1 MDVKKI
7 GLLGGRGYVGQ
18 EIFELVNNH
27 PKLSITSVY
36 SSSQVGQSVTG
47 STKDNPLSYL
57 SMDLTNLELSNE
69 DAYVLALPNDQSN
82 SYVDKIL
89 EHNPDAILLDISS
102 DHRFNAAWEYRLPEL
117 SEPVSSTKISNPGC
131 YATAMQLMLAPLV
144 DKISGPVN
152 FFGISGYSGA
162 GASPNPRNNEESLSS
177 NILAY
182 AMINHLHEQEVK
194 HQMYKEIF
202 FTPHVAEFFR
212 GIHMTGNIILTDAMS
227 ADAAERAFQNFYTDM
242 SLIRVQNPA
251 PDLQQVR
258 GTSFAVL
265 GGFEADIN
273 SKRLTFCC
281 TIDNLLKGAATQ
293 AIQNLNSAFGWNDN
307 LGIIEL

>member
-27 PKLSITSVY
+27 PQLSITSVY
-36 SSSQVGQSVTG
+36 SSSQVGQSVPG
-47 STKDNPLSYL
+47 SPKENPLSYL
-57 SMDLTNLELSNE
+57 SMDLTNIELSNE

-89 EHNPDAILLDISS
+89 EHNPEAILLDISS

-144 DKISGPVN
+144 DNISGPVN

-162 GASPNPRNNEESLSS
+162 GASPNPRNDKELLSN

-182 AMINHLHEQEVK
+182 SMINHLHEQEVK
-194 HQMYKEIF
+194 HQMCKEIF

-212 GIHMTGNIILTDAMS
+212 GIHMTGNIILTDSMS
-227 ADAAERAFQNFYTDM
+227 ADDAERVFQDFYADS
-242 SLIRVQNPA
+242 SLIKVQHPA
-251 PDLQQVR
+251 PNLQQVR
-258 GTSFAVL
+258 GTSLAVM

-293 AIQNLNSAFGWNDN
+293 AVQNLNSAFGWDDN
-307 LGIIEL
+307 LGIIE

>member
-1 MDVKKI
+1 MDAKKI

-36 SSSQVGQSVTG
+36 SSSQAGQPAPG

-57 SMDLTNLELSNE
+57 SMDLTNFELSNE

-82 SYVDKIL
+82 IYVDKIL
-89 EHNPDAILLDISS
+89 EHNPEAILLDISS
-102 DHRFNAAWEYRLPEL
+102 DNRFNSSWEYRLPEL

-162 GASPNPRNNEESLSS
+162 GASPNPRNNEELLSD

-182 AMINHLHEQEVK
+182 SMVNHLHEQEVK

-212 GIHMTGNIILTDAMS
+212 GIHMTGNIILTDAIS
-227 ADAAERAFQNFYTDM
+227 ADEAEKAFQNFYTDM
-242 SLIRVQNPA
+242 SLIRVQNA
-251 PDLQQVR
+251 TPDLQQVR
-258 GTSFAVL
+258 GTSLAVI

-293 AIQNLNSAFGWNDN
+293 AIQNLNSAFGWDDN
-307 LGIIEL
+307 LGIIEK

>member
-1 MDVKKI
+1 MDAKKI

-36 SSSQVGQSVTG
+36 SSSQAGQPAPG

-57 SMDLTNLELSNE
+57 SMDLTNFELSNE

-82 SYVDKIL
+82 IYVDKIL
-89 EHNPDAILLDISS
+89 EHNPEAILLDISS
-102 DHRFNAAWEYRLPEL
+102 DNRFNSSWEYRLPEL

-162 GASPNPRNNEESLSS
+162 GASPNPRNNEELLSD

-182 AMINHLHEQEVK
+182 SMVNHLHEQEVK

-212 GIHMTGNIILTDAMS
+212 GIHMTGNIILTDSIS
-227 ADAAERAFQNFYTDM
+227 ADEAEKAFQNFYTDM
-242 SLIRVQNPA
+242 SLIRVQNA
-251 PDLQQVR
+251 TPDLQQVR
-258 GTSFAVL
+258 GTSFGAI

-293 AIQNLNSAFGWNDN
+293 AIQNLNSAFGWDDN
-307 LGIIEL
+307 LGIIEK

>member
-1 MDVKKI
+1 MNAKKI

-18 EIFELVNNH
+18 EIFELVNHH
-27 PKLSITSVY
+27 PKLSITSAY
-36 SSSQVGQSVTG
+36 SSSQAGQAVPG
-47 STKDNPLSYL
+47 STKDKPLRYL
-57 SMDLTNLELSNE
+57 SMDLTSLELSNE

-117 SEPVSSTKISNPGC
+117 SKPISSTKISNPGC
-131 YATAMQLMLAPLV
+131 YATAMQLMLAPLI
-144 DKISGPVN
+144 DKIRGPVN

-162 GASPNPRNNEESLSS
+162 GASPNPRNNVDLLSS

-182 AMINHLHEQEVK
+182 TMINHLHEQEVK
-194 HQMYKEIF
+194 HQMYNEIF

-212 GIHMTGNIILTDAMS
+212 GIHMTGNIVLTDAMS
-227 ADAAERAFQNFYTDM
+227 ADNAEGAFQNFYTDM
-242 SLIRVQNPA
+242 PLIKVQKLP

-258 GTSFAVL
+258 GTSFAVI
-265 GGFEADIN
+265 GGFEADVN
-273 SKRLTFCC
+273 TKRLTFCC

-293 AIQNLNSAFGWNDN
+293 AVQNLNSAFGWDDN
-307 LGIIEL
+307 LGIIE

>member
-36 SSSQVGQSVTG
+36 SSSQAGLSVPG
-47 STKDNPLSYL
+47 SAKDNSLSYL
-57 SMDLTNLELSNE
+57 SMDLANLELGNE
-69 DAYVLALPNDQSN
+69 DAYVLALPNDQSKG
-82 SYVDKIL
+82 YVDKIL
-89 EHNPDAILLDISS
+89 EHNPKAILLDISS

-144 DKISGPVN
+144 DNISGPVN

-162 GASPNPRNNEESLSS
+162 GASPNLRNNKELLSS

-182 AMINHLHEQEVK
+182 SMINHLHEQEVK
-194 HQMYKEIF
+194 HQIYDEIF

-212 GIHMTGNIILTDAMS
+212 GIHMTGNIILTDAIS
-227 ADAAERAFQNFYTDM
+227 ADEVEIAFQNFYTDM
-242 SLIRVQNPA
+242 PLIKVQHSA
-251 PDLQQVR
+251 ADLHKVR
-258 GTSFAVL
+258 GTSFAL
-265 GGFEADIN
+265 IGGFETDIKT
-273 SKRLTFCC
+273 KRLTFCC

-293 AIQNLNSAFGWNDN
+293 AVQNLNSAFGWDDN
-307 LGIIEL
+307 LGIIE

>member
-1 MDVKKI
+1 MDAKKI

-36 SSSQVGQSVTG
+36 SSSQAGQPAPG

-57 SMDLTNLELSNE
+57 SMDLTNFELSNE

-82 SYVDKIL
+82 IYVDKIL

-162 GASPNPRNNEESLSS
+162 GASPNPRNNEELLSS

-227 ADAAERAFQNFYTDM
+227 VDEAEKAFQNFYTDM
-242 SLIRVQNPA
+242 SLIKVQHPA

-293 AIQNLNSAFGWNDN
+293 AIQNLNSAFGWDDN
-307 LGIIEL
+307 LGIIE

>member
-1 MDVKKI
+1 MDAKKI

-18 EIFELVNNH
+18 EIFELANNH

-36 SSSQVGQSVTG
+36 SSSQAGQPAPG

-57 SMDLTNLELSNE
+57 SMDLTNFELSNE

-82 SYVDKIL
+82 IYVDKIL
-89 EHNPDAILLDISS
+89 EHNPEAILLDISS
-102 DHRFNAAWEYRLPEL
+102 DNRFNSSWEYRLPEL

-162 GASPNPRNNEESLSS
+162 GASPNPRNNEELLSD

-182 AMINHLHEQEVK
+182 SMVNHLHEQEVK

-242 SLIRVQNPA
+242 SLIKVQHPA

>member
-1 MDVKKI
+1 MDIKKI

-27 PKLSITSVY
+27 PQLSITSVY
-36 SSSQVGQSVTG
+36 SSSQVGQSVPG
-47 STKDNPLSYL
+47 SPKENPLSYL
-57 SMDLTNLELSNE
+57 SMDLTNIELSNE
-69 DAYVLALPNDQSN
+69 DAYVLALPNAQSN

-89 EHNPDAILLDISS
+89 EHNPEAILLDISS
-102 DHRFNAAWEYRLPEL
+102 DHRFNTAWEYRLPEL
-117 SEPVSSTKISNPGC
+117 SEPVSTTKISNPGC

-162 GASPNPRNNEESLSS
+162 GASPNPRNDKELLSN

-182 AMINHLHEQEVK
+182 SMINHLHEQEVK

-212 GIHMTGNIILTDAMS
+212 GIHMTGNIIMKDSMS
-227 ADAAERAFQNFYTDM
+227 ADDAKRVFQDFYTDM
-242 SLIRVQNPA
+242 SLIKVQHPT

-258 GTSFAVL
+258 GTSFAL
-265 GGFEADIN
+265 IGGFEADIN

-293 AIQNLNSAFGWNDN
+293 AVQNLNSVFGWDDN
-307 LGIIEL
+307 LGIIE

>member
-1 MDVKKI
+1 MDIKKI

-27 PKLSITSVY
+27 PKLSITSAY
-36 SSSQVGQSVTG
+36 SSSQEGQSVPG
-47 STKDNPLSYL
+47 AAQNNHLSYL
-57 SMDLTNLELSNE
+57 SMDLTNLELSDE
-69 DAYVLALPNDQSN
+69 DAYVLALPNGQSN

-89 EHNPDAILLDISS
+89 EHNPEAILLDISS

-117 SEPVSSTKISNPGC
+117 SEPVSTTKISNPGC

-162 GASPNPRNNEESLSS
+162 GASPNPRNDKELLSN

-182 AMINHLHEQEVK
+182 SMINHLHEQEVK

-212 GIHMTGNIILTDAMS
+212 GIHMTGNIIMKDSMS
-227 ADAAERAFQNFYTDM
+227 ADDAKRVFQDFYTDM
-242 SLIRVQNPA
+242 SLIKVQHST

-258 GTSFAVL
+258 GTSFAL
-265 GGFEADIN
+265 IGGFEADIN

-293 AIQNLNSAFGWNDN
+293 AVQNLNSVFGWDDN
-307 LGIIEL
+307 LGIIE

>member
-1 MDVKKI
+1 MNAKKI

-18 EIFELVNNH
+18 EIFGLVNNH
-27 PKLSITSVY
+27 PKLSITSAY
-36 SSSQVGQSVTG
+36 SSSQAGQAVPG

-69 DAYVLALPNDQSN
+69 DAYVLALPNNQSDG
-82 SYVDKIL
+82 YVNKIL
-89 EHNPDAILLDISS
+89 QHNPDAILLDLSA
-102 DHRFNAAWEYRLPEL
+102 DHRFNNSWEYRLPEL
-117 SEPVSSTKISNPGC
+117 SEPVSSNKISNPGC
-131 YATAMQLMLAPLV
+131 YATAMQLMLAPLLAQ
-144 DKISGPVN
+144 ISGHVN

-162 GASPNPRNNEESLSS
+162 GASPNPRNNKDLLSS

-182 AMINHLHEQEVK
+182 TMINHLHEQEVK
-194 HQMYKEIF
+194 HKMYNEIF

-212 GIHMTGNIILTDAMS
+212 GIHMTGNIVLTDAMS
-227 ADAAERAFQNFYTDM
+227 ADNAEGAFQNFYADM
-242 SLIRVQNPA
+242 PLIKVQNLA

-258 GTSFAVL
+258 GTSFAAI
-265 GGFEADIN
+265 GGFDADIN

-293 AIQNLNSAFGWNDN
+293 AVQNLNSAFGWDDN
-307 LGIIEL
+307 LGIIE

>member
-1 MDVKKI
+1 MDAKKI

-36 SSSQVGQSVTG
+36 SSSQAGQPAPG

-57 SMDLTNLELSNE
+57 SMDLTNFELSNE

-82 SYVDKIL
+82 IYVDKIL
-89 EHNPDAILLDISS
+89 EHNPQAILLDISS
-102 DHRFNAAWEYRLPEL
+102 DNRFNSSWEYRLPEL

-162 GASPNPRNNEESLSS
+162 GASPNPRNNEELLSD

-182 AMINHLHEQEVK
+182 SMVNHLHEQEVK

-242 SLIRVQNPA
+242 SLIKVQHPA

>member
-36 SSSQVGQSVTG
+36 SSSQAGQSVPG
-47 STKDNPLSYL
+47 SPKDNPLSYL

-89 EHNPDAILLDISS
+89 EHNPEAILLDISS

-131 YATAMQLMLAPLV
+131 YATAMQLMLAPLI

-162 GASPNPRNNEESLSS
+162 GASPNPRNDKELLSN

-182 AMINHLHEQEVK
+182 SMINHLHEQEVK

-212 GIHMTGNIILTDAMS
+212 GIHMTGNIILTDSMS
-227 ADAAERAFQNFYTDM
+227 ADDAERAFQDFYTDN
-242 SLIRVQNPA
+242 SLIQVQHPA

-258 GTSFAVL
+258 GTSFAVI
-265 GGFEADIN
+265 GGFDADIK

-293 AIQNLNSAFGWNDN
+293 ALQNLNSAFGWDDN
-307 LGIIEL
+307 LGIIE

>member
-1 MDVKKI
+1 MDAKKI

-36 SSSQVGQSVTG
+36 SSSQAGQPAPG

-57 SMDLTNLELSNE
+57 SMDLTNFELSNE

-82 SYVDKIL
+82 IYVDKIL

-162 GASPNPRNNEESLSS
+162 GASPNPRNNEELLSS

-182 AMINHLHEQEVK
+182 GMINHLHEQEVK

-242 SLIRVQNPA
+242 SLIKVQHPA

-293 AIQNLNSAFGWNDN
+293 AIQNLNSAFGWDDN
-307 LGIIEL
+307 LGIIE

>member
-1 MDVKKI
+1 
-7 GLLGGRGYVGQ
+7 
-18 EIFELVNNH
+18 
-27 PKLSITSVY
+27 
-36 SSSQVGQSVTG
+36 
-47 STKDNPLSYL
+47 
-57 SMDLTNLELSNE
+57 MDLTNFELSNE

-82 SYVDKIL
+82 IYVDKIL
-89 EHNPDAILLDISS
+89 EHNPEAILLDISS
-102 DHRFNAAWEYRLPEL
+102 DNRFNSSWEYRLPEL

-162 GASPNPRNNEESLSS
+162 GASPNPRNNEELLSD

-182 AMINHLHEQEVK
+182 SMVNHLHEQEVK

-227 ADAAERAFQNFYTDM
+227 ADEAEKAFQNFYTDM
-242 SLIRVQNPA
+242 SLIKVQHPA

>member
-1 MDVKKI
+1 MDAKKI

-36 SSSQVGQSVTG
+36 SSSQAGQPAPG

-57 SMDLTNLELSNE
+57 SMDLTNFELSNE

-82 SYVDKIL
+82 IYVDKIL
-89 EHNPDAILLDISS
+89 EHNPEAILLDISS
-102 DHRFNAAWEYRLPEL
+102 DNRFNSSWEYRLPEL

-162 GASPNPRNNEESLSS
+162 GASPNPRNNEELLSD

-182 AMINHLHEQEVK
+182 SMVNHLHEQEVK

-227 ADAAERAFQNFYTDM
+227 ADEAEKAFQNFYTDM
-242 SLIRVQNPA
+242 SLIKVQHPA

-293 AIQNLNSAFGWNDN
+293 AIQNLNSAFGWDDN
-307 LGIIEL
+307 LGIIEK

>member
-1 MDVKKI
+1 MDAKKI

-36 SSSQVGQSVTG
+36 SSSQAGQPAPG

-57 SMDLTNLELSNE
+57 SMDLTNFELSNE

-82 SYVDKIL
+82 IYVDKIL
-89 EHNPDAILLDISS
+89 EHNPEAILLDISS
-102 DHRFNAAWEYRLPEL
+102 DNRFNSSWEYRLPEL

-162 GASPNPRNNEESLSS
+162 GASPNPRNNEELLSD

-182 AMINHLHEQEVK
+182 SMVNHLHEQEVK

-242 SLIRVQNPA
+242 SLIKVQHPA

>member
-1 MDVKKI
+1 MDIKKI

-36 SSSQVGQSVTG
+36 SSSQAGQSVPG

-57 SMDLTNLELSNE
+57 SMDLTNLDLSTE
-69 DAYVLALPNDQSN
+69 DAYVLALPNNQSK

-89 EHNPDAILLDISS
+89 EHNPEAILLDISS
-102 DHRFNAAWEYRLPEL
+102 DHRFNDAWEYRLPEL
-117 SEPVSSTKISNPGC
+117 SESVSATKISNPGC
-131 YATAMQLMLAPLV
+131 YATAMQLMLAPLL
-144 DKISGPVN
+144 DKLSGPVN

-162 GASPNPRNNEESLSS
+162 GASPNPRNDKELLSN

-182 AMINHLHEQEVK
+182 SMINHLHEQEVK

-212 GIHMTGNIILTDAMS
+212 GIHMTGNIILIDSMS
-227 ADAAERAFQNFYTDM
+227 ADAAERVFQDFYTDN
-242 SLIRVQNPA
+242 SLIKVQDPA
-251 PDLQQVR
+251 PNLQQVR
-258 GTSFAVL
+258 GTSFAVI

-293 AIQNLNSAFGWNDN
+293 AVQNLNSAFGWDDN
-307 LGIIEL
+307 LGIIE

>member
-1 MDVKKI
+1 MDAKKI

-36 SSSQVGQSVTG
+36 SSSQAGQPAPG

-57 SMDLTNLELSNE
+57 SMDLTNFELSNE

-82 SYVDKIL
+82 IYVDKIL
-89 EHNPDAILLDISS
+89 EHNPEAILLDISS
-102 DHRFNAAWEYRLPEL
+102 DNRFNSSWEYRLPEL

-162 GASPNPRNNEESLSS
+162 GASPNPRNNEELLSD

-182 AMINHLHEQEVK
+182 SMVNHLHEQEVK

-227 ADAAERAFQNFYTDM
+227 ADEAEKAFQNFYTDM
-242 SLIRVQNPA
+242 SLIKVQHPA

-293 AIQNLNSAFGWNDN
+293 AIQNLNSAFGWDDN
-307 LGIIEL
+307 LGIIE

>member
-1 MDVKKI
+1 MDAKKI

-36 SSSQVGQSVTG
+36 SSSQAGQPAPG

-57 SMDLTNLELSNE
+57 SMDLTNFELSNE

-82 SYVDKIL
+82 IYVDKIL

-162 GASPNPRNNEESLSS
+162 GASPNPRNNEELLSD

-182 AMINHLHEQEVK
+182 SMVNHLHEQEVK

-242 SLIRVQNPA
+242 SLIKVQHPA

-293 AIQNLNSAFGWNDN
+293 AIQNLNSAFGWDDN
-307 LGIIEL
+307 LGIIEK

>member
-1 MDVKKI
+1 MDAKRI

-18 EIFELVNNH
+18 EIFELVSNH

-36 SSSQVGQSVTG
+36 SSSQAGQPAPG

-57 SMDLTNLELSNE
+57 SMDLTNFELSNE

-82 SYVDKIL
+82 IYVDKIL

-162 GASPNPRNNEESLSS
+162 GASPNPRNNEELLSD

-182 AMINHLHEQEVK
+182 SMVNHLHEQEVK

-242 SLIRVQNPA
+242 SLIKVQHPA

-293 AIQNLNSAFGWNDN
+293 AIQNLNSAFGWDDN
-307 LGIIEL
+307 LGIIE

>member
-1 MDVKKI
+1 MDAKKI

-36 SSSQVGQSVTG
+36 SSSQAGQPAPG

-57 SMDLTNLELSNE
+57 SMDLTNFELSNE

-82 SYVDKIL
+82 IYVDKIL

-162 GASPNPRNNEESLSS
+162 GASPNPRNNEELLSD

-182 AMINHLHEQEVK
+182 SMVNHLHEQEVK

-227 ADAAERAFQNFYTDM
+227 ADEAEKAFQNFYTDM
-242 SLIRVQNPA
+242 SLIKVQHPA

-293 AIQNLNSAFGWNDN
+293 AIQNLNSAFGWDDN
-307 LGIIEL
+307 LGIIE

>member
-27 PKLSITSVY
+27 PQLSITSVY
-36 SSSQVGQSVTG
+36 SSSQVGQSVPG
-47 STKDNPLSYL
+47 ASKENPLSYL
-57 SMDLTNLELSNE
+57 SMDLTNIELSNE

-89 EHNPDAILLDISS
+89 EHNPEAILLDISS
-102 DHRFNAAWEYRLPEL
+102 DHRFNTAWEYRLPEL

-144 DKISGPVN
+144 DNISGPVN

-162 GASPNPRNNEESLSS
+162 GASPNPRNDKELLSN

-182 AMINHLHEQEVK
+182 SMINHLHEQEVK
-194 HQMYKEIF
+194 HQMYKEVF

-212 GIHMTGNIILTDAMS
+212 GIHMTGNIILADSIS
-227 ADAAERAFQNFYTDM
+227 ADDAKTVFQDFYTDM
-242 SLIRVQNPA
+242 SLIKVQRPA

-258 GTSFAVL
+258 GTSFAL
-265 GGFEADIN
+265 IGGFEADI
-273 SKRLTFCC
+273 SHKRLTFCC

-293 AIQNLNSAFGWNDN
+293 AIQNLNSAFGWGDN
-307 LGIIEL
+307 LGIIE

>member
-1 MDVKKI
+1 MDAKKI

-36 SSSQVGQSVTG
+36 SSSQAGQPAPG

-57 SMDLTNLELSNE
+57 SMDLTNFELSNE

-82 SYVDKIL
+82 IYVDKIL
-89 EHNPDAILLDISS
+89 EHNPEAILLDISS
-102 DHRFNAAWEYRLPEL
+102 DNRFNSSWEYRLPEL

-162 GASPNPRNNEESLSS
+162 GASPNPRNNEELLSD

-182 AMINHLHEQEVK
+182 SMVNHLHEQEVK

-242 SLIRVQNPA
+242 SLIKVQHPA

-293 AIQNLNSAFGWNDN
+293 AIQNLNSAFGWDDN
-307 LGIIEL
+307 LGIIE